1 MNVDGFLNFNTNIN
15 TKGFT
20 KGISGIKEKL
30 GGVKSSLLKF
40 GTTVAAVFSV
50 KAIVNFSKEC
60 KSLYEIQLEAETKLE
75 TVLGRNLGATEEQI
89 KATKEWA
96 SELQNV
102 GVIGDEVQ
110 LSGLQ
115 ELSTYIE
122 NPESLKKMNVVLNDM
137 LAQQYGLNATAESAV
152 TISTMLGKVLEGQTA
167 ALSRYGY
174 SFDES
179 QEYLLKYGTEEQR
192 VATLAEVV
200 ESSVGG
206 MNEALAKTP
215 AGRLKQVSNSLGD
228 VKEQFGQAFINIEAI
243 FLPVL
248 VKLTDILAE
257 TAELAVKVSQ
267 SLADIFG
274 IQTSNASAVTSD
286 IAESTDEQNALT
298 EAVEETAEA
307 QENSLAGFDQI
318 NTLTQKTEKS
328 SETSENKSEEI
339 SIKPVVV
346 TDSSE
351 TEKKIDEFSEKIQKL
366 IEPIQL
372 AWEANS
378 PELIEN
384 VRTAFENIRELA
396 GSVAESFEEVW
407 TNGSGERYIGNI
419 ITLFAD
425 VFGIIGDISGTLQNA
440 WEDNGRGTALI
451 QSYFDRWNSLLE
463 LLHAINKAFRE
474 VWNDGTGEKICA
486 NIFEIITN
494 INNTVSNLR
503 QRFIEAWEENGTGVR
518 IFRAVLGII
527 NIILKTINSLT
538 KKTSEWAKN
547 LNFSPVLKSV
557 AGLFES
563 LEPLAENICDVLS
576 GIYEEILLPI
586 GSWVIEEAVPA
597 SIDLFSKAIDVLNSI
612 IEALKPLGKWLYDK
626 FLKPIGEWTG
636 GLVVSIIEGLTDA
649 LKSISDWISEH
660 QTLFQDFIILI
671 GSLGTA
677 LAISGIITKTV
688 NALTAMGGI
697 IKIITTATGGLS
709 GVLAFLTS
717 PVTLVCLA
725 IGGIIAIGVLL
736 VKHWDEVKAFAV
748 GIWESIQETL
758 YSFFEAWETGWNAIT
773 DFTSAVWDSITNFF
787 AEAWTTI
794 TGIFQNIGG
803 WFSDRC
809 NDIADALSNV
819 SKWFE
824 NMFKKAYTKVTDI
837 FKSIGKWFSD
847 RWNDITSALSEV
859 GNWFRNKFRNAWD
872 NITQIFKN
880 IGGWFSDRWGDIVNV
895 FSVVDT
901 WFSQKFR
908 QARDN
913 VTEIFSNIGNW
924 FSERWDNITSV
935 FSAVGDWFSEKFQ
948 NAWGGIKTAF
958 SEVNE
963 FFGGV
968 WNGITSV
975 FSHVTEW
982 FRNTFSSAWEAVR
995 NVFSRGGEIFT
1006 GITDG
1011 IFNTFRTI
1019 VNGLI
1024 NGINWVISQP
1034 FNAINW
1040 ALNGIRNIE
1049 ILDWYPFQW
1058 LPSIS
1063 VPQIPY
1069 LAQGTVVPANYGN
1082 FLAVLGDN
1090 KREAEVVSPLST
1102 IEQAVTNAM
1111 KKNGG
1116 FGSGEIHVHVDL
1128 DGREI
1133 GRVAV
1138 RAVNQ
1143 DRVRRGG

>member
-30 GGVKSSLLKF
+30 GGMKSSLLKF
-40 GTTVAAVFSV
+40 GTTVAAAFSI
-50 KAIVNFSKEC
+50 KAIANFSKEC

-248 VKLTDILAE
+248 VKLTDILAKI
-257 TAELAVKVSQ
+257 AALAVKVSQ

-307 QENSLAGFDQI
+307 QEKSLAGFDQI
-318 NTLTQKTEKS
+318 NTLTQKTADSAKD
-328 SETSENKSEEI
+328 SETNNEI
-339 SIKPVVV
+339 AITPAV
-346 TDSSE
+346 TVNDSE
-351 TEKKIDEFSEKIQKL
+351 TEKEVNKLSEKIQKL

-372 AWEANS
+372 AWETNS

-419 ITLFAD
+419 ITLFSD
-425 VFGIIGDISGTLQNA
+425 VFGTIGDISGALQNA
-440 WEDNGRGTALI
+440 WEDNGRGTDLI

-518 IFRAVLGII
+518 IFGAVLGII

-563 LEPLAENICDVLS
+563 LEPLAENVCDILS
-576 GIYEEILLPI
+576 GIYEEILLPL
-586 GSWVIEEAVPA
+586 GTWVIEDAVPA
-597 SIDLFSKAIDVLNSI
+597 SIDLFSGAVKLLNSV

-636 GLVVSIIEGLTDA
+636 GLVVSIIESLTGA
-649 LKSISDWISEH
+649 LKGISDWISEH
-660 QTLFQDFIILI
+660 QTLFQDFIIII

-748 GIWESIQETL
+748 GMWESIQETL
-758 YSFFEAWETGWNAIT
+758 YSFFEAWETGWNTIVE
-773 DFTSAVWDSITNFF
+773 FMSAVWDSITGFF
-787 AEAWTTI
+787 AGAWANI
-794 TGIFQNIGG
+794 VSIFQNIGS
-803 WFSDRC
+803 WFSDRW
-809 NDIADALSNV
+809 NEITDALSNV

-847 RWNDITSALSEV
+847 RWNDI
-859 GNWFRNKFRNAWD
+859 
-872 NITQIFKN
+872 
-880 IGGWFSDRWGDIVNV
+880 VNV
-895 FSVVDT
+895 FSIVNT
-901 WFSQKFR
+901 WF
-908 QARDN
+908 
-913 VTEIFSNIGNW
+913 G
-924 FSERWDNITSV
+924 
-935 FSAVGDWFSEKFQ
+935 EKFQ
-948 NAWGGIKTAF
+948 SAWNGIKTAF
-958 SEVNE
+958 SEVNG
-963 FFGGV
+963 FFAGV

-975 FSHVTEW
+975 FSHVTDW

-1034 FNAINW
+1034 FNTINW